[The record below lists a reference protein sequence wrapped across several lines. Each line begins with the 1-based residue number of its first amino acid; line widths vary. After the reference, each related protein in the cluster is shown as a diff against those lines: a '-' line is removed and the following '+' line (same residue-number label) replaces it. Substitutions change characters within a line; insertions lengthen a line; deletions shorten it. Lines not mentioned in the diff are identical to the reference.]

1 MRTGINTR
9 SRTRSLVLTAVSLA
23 GAAGLV
29 LGAAGQ
35 AGAATG
41 GVLTVGSAGG
51 TSVNTGD
58 TLTGAID
65 SDFLFT
71 TSSGTIDC
79 SSGAFTA
86 GVTANPAAGSGNAT
100 ESITQ
105 LHADPS
111 SCTSTITG
119 TMGVASVELASAAS
133 GTVVDGS
140 SPTLKVT
147 SLDEQ
152 VTLSSFLGNVTCDYG
167 TTGSVT
173 EIDGSLS
180 NTTNA
185 ISFATQN
192 VNLISGSG
200 LCPST
205 GTFSGGVG
213 PVLDSSQSSQAT
225 FVN

>member
-1 MRTGINTR
+1 VRART
-9 SRTRSLVLTAVSLA
+9 SALTALA
-23 GAAGLV
+23 ALGLV

-35 AGAATG
+35 AGASTG

-51 TSVNTGD
+51 TDVNVGD
-58 TLTGAID
+58 SLTGAIN
-65 SDFLFT
+65 SDFVFT

-79 SSGAFTA
+79 GSGQFTA
-86 GVTANPAAGSGNAT
+86 AVTANPAVGGNAT

-111 SCTSTITG
+111 SCTSTIGG
-119 TMGVASVELASAAS
+119 TLGVTSVEINGPAT
-133 GTVVDGS
+133 GTVVGGA
-140 SPTLKVT
+140 SPTLRVT
-147 SLDEQ
+147 GLDEQ

-173 EIDGSLS
+173 EIDGALS
-180 NTTNA
+180 NATNS

-200 LCPST
+200 LCPSS
-205 GTFSGGVG
+205 GTFQGGVG
-213 PVLDSSQSSQAT
+213 PVDDSSQGGQAT

>member
-1 MRTGINTR
+1 MRT
-9 SRTRSLVLTAVSLA
+9 RTLALTAVA
-23 GAAGLV
+23 TVGLV

-51 TSVNTGD
+51 TNVNVND
-58 TLTGAID
+58 IVKGAIN
-65 SDFLFT
+65 SDFVFT
-71 TSSGTIDC
+71 TSSGVIDC
-79 SSGAFTA
+79 STGQFTA
-86 GVTANPAAGSGNAT
+86 KVTANPNKGAGNAV

-105 LHADPS
+105 LHADPAN
-111 SCTSTITG
+111 CTTTVVG
-119 TMGVASVELASAAS
+119 TFSVVSVEINGPAT
-133 GTVVDGS
+133 GNVVDGT
-140 SPTLKVT
+140 SPKLKVT

-152 VTLSSFLGNVTCDYG
+152 VTLASFLGNVTCDYG

-192 VNLISGSG
+192 VNLIRGSG
-200 LCPST
+200 LCPSS
-205 GTFSGGVG
+205 GTFKGGVG
-213 PVLDSSQSSQAT
+213 PVLDTTQSSKKV

>member
-1 MRTGINTR
+1 MR
-9 SRTRSLVLTAVSLA
+9 SRTLALTIAAAV
-23 GAAGLV
+23 GLV

-51 TSVNTGD
+51 TNVNVGD
-58 TLTGAID
+58 SLAGAIN
-65 SDFLFT
+65 SDFIFT
-71 TSSGTIDC
+71 TGSGTIDC
-79 SSGAFTA
+79 SSGQFTA
-86 GVTANPAAGSGNAT
+86 GVTANPAVGGNAT

-105 LHADPS
+105 LHADPAN
-111 SCTSTITG
+111 CTTTVSGTI
-119 TMGVASVELASAAS
+119 GVVSVEINGPAT
-133 GTVVDGS
+133 GTVVGGTTS
-140 SPTLKVT
+140 TLKVT
-147 SLDEQ
+147 GLDEQ

-180 NTTNA
+180 NTDNS

-200 LCPST
+200 LCPSS
-205 GTFSGGVG
+205 GTFQGGVG
-213 PVLDSSQSSQAT
+213 PVLDTTQSSQAT

>member
-1 MRTGINTR
+1 MRT
-9 SRTRSLVLTAVSLA
+9 RTLALTALA
-23 GAAGLV
+23 AAGLV

-35 AGAATG
+35 AGASTG

-51 TSVNTGD
+51 TNANVGD
-58 TLTGAID
+58 TLTGAIN
-65 SDFLFT
+65 SDFIFT

-79 SSGAFTA
+79 STGSFTA
-86 GVTANPAAGSGNAT
+86 GVTANPAVGSGNAT
-100 ESITQ
+100 ESITG
-105 LHADPS
+105 LHADPAN
-111 SCTSTITG
+111 CSTTIGG
-119 TMGVASVELASAAS
+119 TIGVVSVEINGPAN

-147 SLDEQ
+147 NLDEQ
-152 VTLSSFLGNVTCDYG
+152 VTLASFLGDVTCDYG

-173 EIDGSLS
+173 EIDGALS
-180 NTTNA
+180 NVSKS

-200 LCPST
+200 LCPSS

-213 PVLDSSQSSQAT
+213 PVLDSSQSNQAVY
-225 FVN
+225 VN

>member
-1 MRTGINTR
+1 MRVR
-9 SRTRSLVLTAVSLA
+9 MLALVALSC
-23 GAAGLV
+23 GGLV
-29 LGAAGQ
+29 VGAAGQ

-51 TSVNTGD
+51 TNVNVND
-58 TLTGAID
+58 IVTGAIN
-65 SDFLFT
+65 SDFVFT

-79 SSGAFTA
+79 KTGKFTA
-86 GVTANPAAGSGNAT
+86 KVTANPNKGTGNAV

-105 LHADPS
+105 LHADPAN
-111 SCTSTITG
+111 CTTTVSG
-119 TMGVASVELASAAS
+119 TLSVVSVEINGPAT
-133 GTVVDGS
+133 GNVVDGT
-140 SPTLKVT
+140 SPKLKVT

-152 VTLSSFLGNVTCDYG
+152 VTLASFLGNVTCDYG

-180 NTTNA
+180 NTTNS

-200 LCPST
+200 LCPGS
-205 GTFSGGVG
+205 GTFKGGVG
-213 PVLDSSQSSQAT
+213 PVLDTTQSSQKV

>member
-1 MRTGINTR
+1 MRT
-9 SRTRSLVLTAVSLA
+9 RTLALTAVA
-23 GAAGLV
+23 AAGLV

-51 TSVNTGD
+51 TNVNVND
-58 TLTGAID
+58 TLTGAIN
-65 SDFLFT
+65 SDFVFT

-79 SSGAFTA
+79 STGQFTA
-86 GVTANPAAGSGNAT
+86 KVTANPAKGTGNAV

-105 LHADPS
+105 LHADPAK
-111 SCTSTITG
+111 CSTTVSG
-119 TMGVASVELASAAS
+119 TISVVSVEINGPAT
-133 GTVVDGS
+133 GNVVDGT
-140 SPTLKVT
+140 SPKLKVT
-147 SLDEQ
+147 GLDEQ
-152 VTLSSFLGNVTCDYG
+152 VTLASFLGNVTCDYG

-173 EIDGSLS
+173 EVDGSLS
-180 NTTNA
+180 NTTNS

-200 LCPST
+200 LCPTS
-205 GTFSGGVG
+205 GTFQGGVG
-213 PVLDSSQSSQAT
+213 PVKDTTQSSQKV

>member
-1 MRTGINTR
+1 MRT
-9 SRTRSLVLTAVSLA
+9 RTLALTALA
-23 GAAGLV
+23 AAGLV

-41 GVLTVGSAGG
+41 GVLTVGSTGG
-51 TSVNTGD
+51 TNVNVGD
-58 TLTGAID
+58 TLTGAIN

-79 SSGAFTA
+79 SSGSFTA
-86 GVTANPAAGSGNAT
+86 SVTANPAVGSGNAT
-100 ESITQ
+100 ESITG
-105 LHADPS
+105 LHADPAN
-111 SCTSTITG
+111 CSTTVGGTTG
-119 TMGVASVELASAAS
+119 VVSVEINGAAS
-133 GTVVDGS
+133 GAVVDGA

-147 SLDEQ
+147 GLDEQ
-152 VTLSSFLGNVTCDYG
+152 VTLASFLGNVTCDYG

-180 NTTNA
+180 NA
-185 ISFATQN
+185 SQSISFATQN

-200 LCPST
+200 LCPSS

-213 PVLDSSQSSQAT
+213 PVLDSSQSNQAT
-225 FVN
+225 YVN